1 MKALVKEI
9 VEEHYNITEGA
20 DGNLNYLWYMYHK
33 GTKEGDWKPF
43 IYMAELQLLKRFDYI
58 NDSEIQNLVSM
69 MESEDEDNM
78 SIVNLA
84 IMSLRQLRV
93 KEHGIYNKAKKEYS
107 KLAEIY
113 TTEILNHEV
122 FTQTMKAR

>member
-1 MKALVKEI
+1 MKTLTKEI

-43 IYMAELQLLKRFDYI
+43 IYMAELQLVKRFDYI

-78 SIVNLA
+78 NIVTLA
-84 IMSLRQLRV
+84 ITSLRNLRV
-93 KEHGIYNKAKKEYS
+93 KEHGIYNKAKTEYS

-113 TTEILNHEV
+113 PTEILNHEV